1 MDAFNF
7 SFKKISVSMQIF
19 IGISFG
25 LLNLLI
31 NSIAVEIL
39 KIPFYMDTIF
49 TVAAGFISLPCG
61 LICAAIYH
69 MSEVIIKYGSM
80 VPSWFGLCSITVAL
94 ICWLFARKEKDFS
107 LIKLLLLSVL
117 LIIAI
122 SALGGIIYDIFY
134 ASKEDFVEDQA
145 NNLFTF
151 SLLMNKIP
159 LLWSSIISRIP
170 VSIVDKT
177 VAVFGGFFIAK
188 YFNTTLR

>member
-1 MDAFNF
+1 MNAFNY
-7 SFKKISVSMQIF
+7 SFKKSPMTVQI
-19 IGISFG
+19 IHGIFFG

-31 NSIAVEIL
+31 NSIAVGIL

-61 LICAAIYH
+61 LICAIVYH
-69 MSEVIIKYGSM
+69 LSEVIIKYQTM
-80 VPSWFGLCSITVAL
+80 VPSWFGLCSVTVAV
-94 ICWLFARKEKDFS
+94 ISWLFARKEKEFS
-107 LIKLLLLSVL
+107 ILKLMFLSIL
-117 LIIAI
+117 LIILI
-122 SALGGIIYDIFY
+122 SAEGGIIYDVFY
-134 ASKEDFVEDQA
+134 ASKSDYVEDQA

-151 SLLMNKIP
+151 SLIMNKIP

-188 YFNTTLR
+188 FFNENHR